1 MMEEEAQ
8 RDQPT
13 PPRKLTPLRIREQ
26 YHLNIANL
34 AHQAG
39 VGPSTVYFMMMGY
52 PIARE
57 LAEQILATMSRLA
70 GQRYT
75 LENVQVA
82 LLPEEE
88 GPP

>member
-8 RDQPT
+8 RDQAT